1 MGRIHWKSTK
11 GSSFCRMEFFVKT
24 TSLIGAEDLSL
35 GGVTSWVAFCKLTS
49 SGKAV
54 DGTDLMITFSASW
67 KF

>member
-11 GSSFCRMEFFVKT
+11 GSSFCRVFFVKT